1 MLEYNLSELARQVRI
16 KGLFSAR
23 PSDYENI
30 FCFHNITYLNLQS
43 AFLLPIIEQIGNTGM
58 TVGR

>member
-30 FCFHNITYLNLQS
+30 FCFHNITYPNLQRKW
-43 AFLLPIIEQIGNTGM
+43 G
-58 TVGR
+58 

>member
-23 PSDYENI
+23 PSDYENSLFVFI
-30 FCFHNITYLNLQS
+30 YRV
-43 AFLLPIIEQIGNTGM
+43 IEFKQANKIRM
-58 TVGR
+58 LKIQVVL